1 MPVISVTAPLQI
13 WSNEEGSSHFMVLPE
28 EQAIEVRVH
37 SRSNPRGFGSVRV
50 ECTLGEIRW
59 RTSLLPRKDGGYFL
73 PVKIDV
79 CRRAGIVAGDE
90 ITVALEL
97 L

>member
-1 MPVISVTAPLQI
+1 MISVTAPLQL
-13 WSNEEGSSHFMVLPE
+13 WSNEEGSSHFVVLPE
-28 EQAIEVRVH
+28 EQSIEVRVY

-50 ECTLGEIRW
+50 ECSVGEIRW
-59 RTSLLPRKDGGYFL
+59 RTSLFPRKDGGYFL
-73 PVKIDV
+73 PVKIDI
-79 CRRAGIVAGDE
+79 CRRAAIVAGDE